1 MREVWLVSSAN
12 KAKAEA
18 VLKTDDLV
26 SRQSIAVRAASSLEI
41 KEEGYFIIIDGTEEA
56 LQRADELLKEIAEKY
71 KDKEK
76 VLERYD
82 ELESAA
88 ISGFGFII
96 GG

>member
-12 KAKAEA
+12 RAKAEGA
-18 VLKTDDLV
+18 LKADDLV
-26 SRQSIAVRAASSLEI
+26 SRQSIVIRTASSLEI
-41 KEEGYFIIIDGTEEA
+41 DEEGYFIIIDGSEQA

-71 KDKEK
+71 KNKEA
-76 VLERYD
+76 VLARYD
-82 ELESAA
+82 EQETAA